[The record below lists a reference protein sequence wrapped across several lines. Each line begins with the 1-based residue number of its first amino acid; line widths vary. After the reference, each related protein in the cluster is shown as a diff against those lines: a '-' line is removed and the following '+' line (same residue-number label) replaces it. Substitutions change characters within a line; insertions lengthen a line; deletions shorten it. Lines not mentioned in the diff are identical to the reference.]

1 MYFLCYQQRQK
12 SKKTQKKTFQK
23 FFVLKILS
31 LPMYKLYLN
40 KYVPAAGLRPLFFSK
55 PQKSIACKQ
64 YIGLLSKPVQISTST
79 TAAQQQPT
87 AQHIQR
93 MIIIGLL
100 CYVPCISILIRKN
113 SSTAQL
119 FPSALH
125 INKTSW
131 MKDPNHFENIAGEQH
146 YREEIS
152 KNNIKLIVN
161 LYLID

>member
-79 TAAQQQPT
+79 TAALQQHST
-87 AQHIQR
+87 QR

-100 CYVPCISILIRKN
+100 CYVPCFNFDKEEQQH
-113 SSTAQL
+113 STAIHRRYTL
-119 FPSALH
+119 TKHLL
-125 INKTSW
+125 
-131 MKDPNHFENIAGEQH
+131 DEG
-146 YREEIS
+146 S
-152 KNNIKLIVN
+152 KSF
-161 LYLID
+161 